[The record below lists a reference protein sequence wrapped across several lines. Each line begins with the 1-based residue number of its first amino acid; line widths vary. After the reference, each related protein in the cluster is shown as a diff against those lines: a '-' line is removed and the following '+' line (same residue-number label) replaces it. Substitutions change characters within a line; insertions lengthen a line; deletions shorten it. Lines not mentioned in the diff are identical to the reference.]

1 MDDHVV
7 NELYDNYALQSRI
20 EIGGY
25 SMTYYR
31 DILNELFFDVDSV
44 LDPTARRSYTMNE
57 KPFSALHAENGFSY
71 FSLRVI
77 APRSLWSGVT
87 AR

>member
-1 MDDHVV
+1 MCSMPGSISTAPWTT
-7 NELYDNYALQSRI
+7 DNYALQSRI

-44 LDPTARRSYTMNE
+44 LDPDRPPVVYDE
-57 KPFSALHAENGFSY
+57 
-71 FSLRVI
+71 
-77 APRSLWSGVT
+77 
-87 AR
+87 